1 MATVYLG
8 LGTNVGDRLAHLRS
22 ALSRLPDLQRC
33 SSVYETEPW
42 GVEDQPRFFN
52 LACCLVTELS
62 PEALHAQT
70 KALEQRLGRA
80 PGGQR
85 WGPRPID
92 IDLLTYEDVVLATD
106 RLTLP
111 HPRIKDRAFVLKP
124 LAELAPALHIPGLDG
139 TVADLLAAIPDA
151 DRQAWV
157 VAPPLC

>member
-22 ALSRLPDLQRC
+22 ALAALRPERC

-42 GVEDQPRFFN
+42 GVLDQPRFFN
-52 LACCLVTELS
+52 LACCVVTQLS
-62 PEALHAQT
+62 PEALHGET
-70 KALEQRLGRA
+70 KALEQRLGRQ

-92 IDLLTYEDVVLATD
+92 IDLLCYDDLVLATE
-106 RLTLP
+106 RLTIP

-124 LAELAPALHIPGLDG
+124 LAELAPDLRIPGLEG
-139 TVADLLAAIPDA
+139 TVSELLATIPDA
-151 DRQAWV
+151 DRQAWP
-157 VAPPLC
+157 VAPPPC